1 MKKASIFLILF
12 SILAYIS
19 FEIYLQNQTK
29 SSDSSF
35 KVEKEIESRSL
46 EELHKVFLG
55 IDINSE
61 KLDLDRAIQAIKQ
74 AREQY
79 PLDDKLKMVDIEL
92 EHRKANESKKD

>member
-79 PLDDKLKMVDIEL
+79 PLDDKLKMVEIEL
-92 EHRKANESKKD
+92 THKKANESSKE